1 MTDEQKE
8 KITALRR
15 EGSGYT
21 AIANS
26 LGISKDT
33 VKSFCRRNGLTGTMA
48 RKITSDKCRE
58 CGKRLPRPSG
68 TKPRIFCSEECRV
81 KWWHE
86 HPDKINQRAV
96 YSFVC
101 AFCGKNFT
109 AYGNRH
115 RKYCSHECYINA
127 RFRGGGGH
135 D

>member
-33 VKSFCRRNGLTGTMA
+33 VKSFCRRNGLTGTTA
-48 RKITSDKCRE
+48 KEVTSDKCRE
-58 CGKRLPRPSG
+58 CGKRVPQSSG
-68 TKPRIFCSEECRV
+68 TKPRIFCSKKCRV

-86 HPDKINQRAV
+86 HPDQINQRAV

-101 AFCGKNFT
+101 ANCGKKFT
-109 AYGNRH
+109 AYGNCH

-127 RFRGGGGH
+127 RFRGGGSH

>member
-8 KITALRR
+8 KITALRH

-48 RKITSDKCRE
+48 REITSDKCRE
-58 CGKRLPRPSG
+58 CGKRLPQSSG